1 MRYHKISFIFVISM
15 VYLVGID
22 VYMSNTTILKILS
35 FAPSS
40 GLAIDFSDLLL
51 RRILIHYSIPFQRDG
66 YPSPQWVIRKV
77 FISVKNMK
85 QGFVELYTQQVIK
98 GNISRLKLSRLR
110 PYMLRP
116 NRLKL
121 STLRPQRLK
130 FSRSTGFTIF
140 KLQQWWGSGY
150 NEIIYSSES

>member
-40 GLAIDFSDLLL
+40 GLAITSATNFDP
-51 RRILIHYSIPFQRDG
+51 ILNTFPTW

-77 FISVKNMK
+77 FISVKNIK
-85 QGFVELYTQQVIK
+85 QGFVELYTQLVIK
-98 GNISRLKLSRLR
+98 GNISRQKLSRLR

-121 STLRPQRLK
+121 STQRPQSLK

-150 NEIIYSSES
+150 NEIIYSYES